1 MRRAHLIALSRISLD
16 TAAFSAH
23 RSFLLN
29 VKVAPPSTLFQSF
42 ALGKTFF
49 VLIASLTFLGVNQL
63 PSSTLCGVS
72 SLVMRVCG
80 LNANGKRIHI
90 YVCLSAK
97 REMPTSPKWAL
108 TCCLPAVRQSG
119 ERPAKRH
126 HNEQDGSTDLQQQ
139 NSKDKFR
146 VRYVLLVKQ
155 FLLRL
160 GIGIQNHTTL

>member
-1 MRRAHLIALSRISLD
+1 
-16 TAAFSAH
+16 
-23 RSFLLN
+23 
-29 VKVAPPSTLFQSF
+29 
-42 ALGKTFF
+42 
-49 VLIASLTFLGVNQL
+49 
-63 PSSTLCGVS
+63 
-72 SLVMRVCG
+72 MRVCG

-146 VRYVLLVKQ
+146 VRDVLWVKQ
-155 FLLRL
+155 LLRL
-160 GIGIQNHTTL
+160 GIGIQNHTTLQVIHGDIYVQMGTG